1 MKLLSARNGVM
12 ISVNT
17 GVPIKDMDKL
27 NLYKIWGI
35 SSSCY
40 ICFYLFM
47 KPRSKINDITK
58 F

>member
-1 MKLLSARNGVM
+1 MTLLSARNGVM

-17 GVPIKDMDKL
+17 GVPIKEMDKL

-35 SSSCY
+35 SSFLPY
-40 ICFYLFM
+40 VFVFM